1 MSVLSLAFE
10 REKTYIET
18 SQVTSSLHDVC
29 IYVCLRLPDRDEL
42 SGYSVVI
49 GV

>member
-1 MSVLSLAFE
+1 MSVLSL
-10 REKTYIET
+10 EKTYIET

-42 SGYSVVI
+42 SGCIVS
-49 GV
+49 